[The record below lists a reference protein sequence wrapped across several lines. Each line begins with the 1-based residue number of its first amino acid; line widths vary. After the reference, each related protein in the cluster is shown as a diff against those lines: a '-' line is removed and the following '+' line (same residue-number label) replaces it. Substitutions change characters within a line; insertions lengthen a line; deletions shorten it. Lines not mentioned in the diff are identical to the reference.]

1 MTITITLKRNEV
13 KSLLFFLS
21 VFILFVPC
29 FAQNRIN
36 SPFVEISPYSVESY
50 GSGSNTFL
58 NFYQKYIS
66 PVKGGNQCPMY
77 PSCSQYSKIL
87 FSSLS
92 VHKAYIGTFERIL
105 QCGRELHFYKPIE
118 IGGLTRWYD
127 PPNINKINDISI
139 PTNSDFS
146 INKFPS
152 KGNENGFANFLFK
165 KGEYYRAIT
174 EYLRL
179 QYESSDSTQYFNY
192 LRKIGLCYY
201 FGSDYSGF
209 INFANIN
216 LVQLD
221 SRPCIKNEILLLLG
235 KSYFHQNHF
244 RKAITTFHDI
254 EIEGCKTYQNEA
266 LFMLSLSYAKIYYW
280 IEAYAQIN
288 KIEPKSFRSGIA
300 KNISKSFLD
309 AKNLPN
315 RKPWLAGSLSAIIPG
330 LGYCYA
336 HRPWTGL
343 TSFIVNSI
351 IIWSIRDAIHKKNY
365 GIATATSFF
374 GIGWYFGNISG
385 SAKAAKKYN
394 NYVRNKFIDDI
405 IESVNIDENIVN

>member
-1 MTITITLKRNEV
+1 V
-13 KSLLFFLS
+13 D
-21 VFILFVPC
+21 V
-29 FAQNRIN
+29 
-36 SPFVEISPYSVESY
+36 SPYSVESY
-50 GSGSNTFL
+50 GSGSNTYL

-87 FSSLS
+87 FSSMP
-92 VHKAYIGTFERIL
+92 VHKAYIGTFERLL
-105 QCGRELHFYKPIE
+105 QCGRELNFYKPIE
-118 IGGLTRWYD
+118 IGGLIRWYD
-127 PPNINKINDISI
+127 PPNINEINDTSI
-139 PTNSDFS
+139 PTYSYFS
-146 INKFPS
+146 VNKFQS
-152 KGNENGFANFLFK
+152 KVNETGFADFLFK
-165 KGEYYRAIT
+165 NGEYYRAIT

-201 FGSDYSGF
+201 FGSDFNGF
-209 INFANIN
+209 INFANFN
-216 LVQLD
+216 MTLLE
-221 SRPCIKNEILLLLG
+221 SSPSIKKEIMLLLG
-235 KSYFHQNHF
+235 KSYFHLNNF

-254 EIEGCKTYQNEA
+254 EIEPCKTYKNEA
-266 LFMLSLSYAKIYYW
+266 LFMLGLSYAKIFDW
-280 IEAYAQIN
+280 NEAFAQLNQID
-288 KIEPKSFRSGIA
+288 PKLFRSDIA

-309 AKNLPN
+309 AENLPN

-385 SAKAAKKYN
+385 SAKAAEKYN
-394 NYVRNKFIDDI
+394 NYLRNEFIDDI